1 MLGKIADH
9 FVTACYIVVHDR
21 ISLKI
26 YSPDAR
32 LIIPITLRGN
42 IFMKKAGTGKVR
54 GIKEDT
60 LIVTID
66 IGLEMNRG
74 YCTTTDRRDIKPFR
88 FDNTRAG
95 LDRLWSMII
104 VNKNRFRCDE
114 VIVGYESTGPY
125 GEPIG
130 HYLSK
135 KPVTVV
141 QVNPMHT
148 KRVKEINDNSPLKT
162 DDKDSRVLADIILL
176 GHSLSIVIPEGD
188 AAYLRRLNNSRERH
202 VRERTA
208 LLNQLQQLVFLL
220 FPEFRTVI
228 KDIQLK
234 TALYILNEYLTPE
247 IIGGLKKEE
256 LGEEIRK
263 RSRGKFRE
271 SHAEMLI
278 SLAKD
283 TIGIKEGAAGLSM
296 DIRHILIQL
305 ELVNRLIAEIE
316 GEMEIALGRIPYSS
330 KLLSI
335 KGLGTVTVAGL
346 IGEVGDFKKFKTQ
359 PEIMKL
365 AGLDLYEVSSGKWK
379 GRRRISKRGRNLL
392 RKILYYAAMQTIRKN
407 GILHDYYTR
416 LTDRGMK
423 RMMALVAVSRKLLRI
438 IHAILRDDGEYT
450 VNFESM
456 ERQVIKKAA

>member
-1 MLGKIADH
+1 
-9 FVTACYIVVHDR
+9 
-21 ISLKI
+21 
-26 YSPDAR
+26 
-32 LIIPITLRGN
+32 
-42 IFMKKAGTGKVR
+42 MKKAGTGKVR

-247 IIGGLKKEE
+247 IIGGLKKED

-316 GEMEIALGRIPYSS
+316 GEMGITLGRIPYSS